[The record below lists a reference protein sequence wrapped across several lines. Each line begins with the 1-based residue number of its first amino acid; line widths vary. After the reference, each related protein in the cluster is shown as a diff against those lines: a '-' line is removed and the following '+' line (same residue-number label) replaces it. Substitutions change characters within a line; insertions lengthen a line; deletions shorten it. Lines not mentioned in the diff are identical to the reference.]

1 MAESLHTLP
10 PPAGSAPALRL
21 SRELAI
27 LGARLAGLLERVDP
41 SRDTRLQ
48 GCRTFLESM
57 FEQAGGGQPLAACEG
72 GALERRPPGPA
83 QPLER
88 LADGLRL
95 LPLEVDLLL
104 LAAMPE
110 EHEGFASVLSVLNPR
125 GEGQVSVGLAAQ
137 LLCGEGNGRSEFRHQ
152 FLGGAALRS
161 GLIGLSGAGA
171 LFEQNLVLAAGLWPV
186 LGGLDFW
193 PAGLERL
200 APNGTCAGLQD
211 WLDSAAVRRLRRALQ
226 QPGPRVLVLG
236 ADSEDIACERA
247 AALCARAGLH
257 QVAFDWT
264 GPPSPGRGQLARLHA
279 LARGAVPIF
288 RLAAGDGKEP
298 APPPRLDDFPG
309 PVLLCARRG
318 AALALGA
325 EPVLYLDIAPLPAS
339 ERCALWRD
347 TLPELPGAAAT
358 LAARYLV
365 EPAMAQRIAADVRSV
380 AALDDGHIGLDEVAD
395 CIRARAHAHLTP
407 GLDVRR
413 PTAGW
418 QQLVLPPG
426 PRMLLTEALQRLQ
439 HQATVLERWRF
450 LDGRP
455 GARGVRVLLCGPPGT
470 GKTLS
475 AEVLASALGVDLL
488 VVDIARLVSKW
499 IGETEQH
506 LAAVFDAAE
515 HSQAVL
521 LFDEADALF
530 GKRTAVSDA
539 HDRYAN
545 LETAYLLARLERF
558 EGLVMLSTN
567 LKHNIDPAFLRRLE
581 FVIELEQP
589 GIAEREALWRCHLPP
604 EAPLVADV
612 NLAELATL
620 YPISGGLVRNAAVA
634 AAFLAAAAGSA
645 ISRAH
650 LIGAIARE
658 YAKSGKAF
666 PGAPAGL
673 AVT

>member
-1 MAESLHTLP
+1 MNESLP
-10 PPAGSAPALRL
+10 PPASPAVPAPALRL
-21 SRELAI
+21 SRELAV
-27 LGARLAGLLERVDP
+27 LGARLARLLERVDP
-41 SRDTRLQ
+41 GRDPRLP
-48 GCRTFLESM
+48 GCRSFLESM
-57 FEQAGGGQPLAACEG
+57 FEQAGGEPLAAS
-72 GALERRPPGPA
+72 GPA

-88 LADGLRL
+88 LAEGLRL
-95 LPLEVDLLL
+95 VPLEVELLL
-104 LAAMPE
+104 LAALPE
-110 EHEGFASVLSVLNPR
+110 EHEGYASVLSVLNPR
-125 GEGQVSVGLAAQ
+125 GEGQMSVGLAAQ
-137 LLCGEGNGRSEFRHQ
+137 LLAGEGSDRAAFRSQ
-152 FLGGAALRS
+152 LLGGAALRS
-161 GLIGLSGAGA
+161 GLLGLSGSGG

-186 LGGLDFW
+186 LGGIDCW
-193 PAGLERL
+193 PAGLARL
-200 APNGTCAGLQD
+200 HPDGSCAGLHD
-211 WLDSAAVRRLRRALQ
+211 WLETAPAQRARRALR
-226 QPGPRVLVLG
+226 QPDARVLVLG
-236 ADSEDIACERA
+236 ADSEDIACDRA
-247 AALCARAGLH
+247 AALCASAGVD

-264 GPPSPGRGQLARLHA
+264 GPPAAGRDELARLHA

-288 RLAAGDGKEP
+288 RLAPGDGKD
-298 APPPRLDDFPG
+298 AAPPRLDDFPG

-318 AALALGA
+318 TALALGA
-325 EPVLYLDIAPLPAS
+325 RPVLHLDIAPLSAS

-347 TLPELPGAAAT
+347 ALPELSEAAST

-365 EPAMAQRIAADVRSV
+365 EPAVARRIAADLRSR
-380 AALDDGHIGLDEVAD
+380 AALDGGRPGLDEVAD
-395 CIRARAHAHLTP
+395 CVRARAHARLTP

-418 QQLVLPPG
+418 QQLVLPPL
-426 PRMLLTEALQRLQ
+426 PKLLLAEALQRLQ
-439 HQATVLERWRF
+439 QQATVLDRWRF
-450 LDGRP
+450 LEDRP

-475 AEVLASALGVDLL
+475 AEVLAKALGVDLL

-515 HSQAVL
+515 HAQAVL

-530 GKRTAVSDA
+530 GKRTAVTDA

-558 EGLVMLSTN
+558 EGLVILSTN

-589 GIAEREALWRCHLPP
+589 GSAEREALWRCHLPP
-604 EAPLVADV
+604 QAPLADDID
-612 NLAELATL
+612 LAELATL

-634 AAFLAAAAGSA
+634 AAFLAAAAGSG
-645 ISRAH
+645 ITRAH
-650 LIGAIARE
+650 LVGAIARE